1 MEINKKWFSDME
13 FIDSKAGEI
22 IDNYQPNTKE
32 GMMLLRDRYGTNN
45 VAEIRELISN
55 DLMKFEK
62 HEMLL
67 NQYGASLVDKSVEE
81 LNALL
86 DTETDPMKI
95 NKLHSALS
103 PLLDGDNRFV
113 SSDKL
118 SQYTP
123 NRNSIM
129 YNTTVTSDY
138 VLTEQEL
145 AALEAI
151 KRFNRNR

>member
-1 MEINKKWFSDME
+1 
-13 FIDSKAGEI
+13 
-22 IDNYQPNTKE
+22 
-32 GMMLLRDRYGTNN
+32 
-45 VAEIRELISN
+45 
-55 DLMKFEK
+55 
-62 HEMLL
+62 
-67 NQYGASLVDKSVEE
+67 
-81 LNALL
+81 
-86 DTETDPMKI
+86 MKI